1 MLYEVTIF
9 VEKKYM
15 RWQTLIN
22 NMQHTC
28 NICPYQCQKIVQ
40 KNPSL
45 QKQSEQSGRE
55 KKKKKNKNKNRWMI
69 NVCRYLTFSKI
80 RSKEEHYARPKC
92 LQEEK
97 SISSTKAHFYCMQY
111 MAIAIRLF
119 NFLHP
124 LLHVYFAFVNVFR
137 LYQRWELKTTQQKCT

>member
-55 KKKKKNKNKNRWMI
+55 KKKKNKNRWMI

-92 LQEEK
+92 LQEERA
-97 SISSTKAHFYCMQY
+97 S
-111 MAIAIRLF
+111 
-119 NFLHP
+119 
-124 LLHVYFAFVNVFR
+124 V
-137 LYQRWELKTTQQKCT
+137 QQKRTSIACNTWLLPYGYSIFFILFCTFILLLLMFLDYISVENGKQHSKNALNIY